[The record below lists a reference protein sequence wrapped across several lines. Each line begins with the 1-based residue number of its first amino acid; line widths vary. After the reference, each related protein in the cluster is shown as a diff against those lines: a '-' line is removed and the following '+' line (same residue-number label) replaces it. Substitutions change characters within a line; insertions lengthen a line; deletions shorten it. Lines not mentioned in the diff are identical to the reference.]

1 LIALRLSMVKTRTKN
16 KLPIFAF
23 VVLLFG
29 GFVLAQQ
36 ADLPAQKIDG
46 VAAIVGDRVV
56 LLSDVNQSLA
66 MAVFQQKLDPRRDGL
81 KIQKLKDDIINTIV
95 NRKVVLAM
103 AELDSVEV
111 DDKEVDRT
119 LQQQVD
125 NIVQQAGGEEAAEA
139 ALGQPLRVFKR
150 EYWYD
155 VQDMLITQ
163 KYQQTL
169 ISKINISRSEVEGFY
184 YQYRDSIPRF
194 PTTAK
199 IRHLLIDIEPNEDQ
213 VLKTKNLLMDIR
225 GKILSG
231 EKTFEEMALKYSQ
244 DPSAK
249 QGAGSLG
256 FVKRGNLVTAFES
269 VAFNLSPGEISEPV
283 KTEFGYHI
291 IETEEVRGDKINV
304 RHILITPPITEKD
317 ESIAYK
323 KASALKDSS
332 KTLSHF
338 IDLVKKHSADEDS
351 KKSGGNLG
359 WINPDTYPIPEFG
372 LILNQI
378 KTGECAGP
386 VRTDLGYHL
395 VWLETLKPG
404 GVADLKK
411 HWTEIESMA
420 LNRKQA
426 EWFDL
431 WINKSK
437 KNLFVSI
444 NN

>member
-1 LIALRLSMVKTRTKN
+1 MVKTKIKN
-16 KLPIFAF
+16 KLPTLVFLVFLIS
-23 VVLLFG
+23 
-29 GFVLAQQ
+29 GFVFSQQ
-36 ADLPAQKIDG
+36 VGLSAQKVDG
-46 VAAIVGDRVV
+46 IAAVVGDRVV

-81 KIQKLKDDIINTIV
+81 KIQKIKDNIVNTIV
-95 NRKVVLAM
+95 NRKVILAM
-103 AELDSVEV
+103 AELDSIEV

-169 ISKINISRSEVEGFY
+169 ISKINISRGEVEDFY
-184 YQYRDSIPRF
+184 YQYRDSIPTF

-199 IRHLLIDIEPNEDQ
+199 IRHLLINIEPSEDQ
-213 VLKTKNLLMDIR
+213 ILKTKNLLIDIKS
-225 GKILSG
+225 KILSG

-244 DPSAK
+244 DPSVK

-269 VAFNLSPGEISEPV
+269 VAFNLSAGEISDPV

-304 RHILITPPITEKD
+304 RHILITPPVTEKD
-317 ESIAYK
+317 ESRTYK
-323 KASALKDSS
+323 QAAALKDSS
-332 KTLSHF
+332 KTLSLF
-338 IDLVKKHSADEDS
+338 IDLVKKHSSDEDT

-359 WINPDTYPIPEFG
+359 WINPETYPIPEFG

-378 KTGECAGP
+378 NSGECAGP

-420 LNRKQA
+420 LNKKQT

-437 KNLFVSI
+437 QNLFVSI

>member
-1 LIALRLSMVKTRTKN
+1 MIALRLSMVKTRTKN

-23 VVLLFG
+23 VVLLFS

-81 KIQKLKDDIINTIV
+81 KIQKLKNDIINTIV

-199 IRHLLIDIEPNEDQ
+199 IRHLLIA
-213 VLKTKNLLMDIR
+213 VSYTHLR
-225 GKILSG
+225 
-231 EKTFEEMALKYSQ
+231 A
-244 DPSAK
+244 
-249 QGAGSLG
+249 
-256 FVKRGNLVTAFES
+256 
-269 VAFNLSPGEISEPV
+269 
-283 KTEFGYHI
+283 H
-291 IETEEVRGDKINV
+291 ET
-304 RHILITPPITEKD
+304 
-317 ESIAYK
+317 
-323 KASALKDSS
+323 
-332 KTLSHF
+332 
-338 IDLVKKHSADEDS
+338 
-351 KKSGGNLG
+351 
-359 WINPDTYPIPEFG
+359 
-372 LILNQI
+372 
-378 KTGECAGP
+378 
-386 VRTDLGYHL
+386 
-395 VWLETLKPG
+395 
-404 GVADLKK
+404 
-411 HWTEIESMA
+411 
-420 LNRKQA
+420 
-426 EWFDL
+426 
-431 WINKSK
+431 
-437 KNLFVSI
+437 
-444 NN
+444 